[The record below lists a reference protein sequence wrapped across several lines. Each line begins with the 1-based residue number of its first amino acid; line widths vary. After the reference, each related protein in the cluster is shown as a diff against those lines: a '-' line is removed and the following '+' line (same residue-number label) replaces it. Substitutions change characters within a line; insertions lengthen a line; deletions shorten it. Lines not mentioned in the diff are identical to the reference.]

1 MGFGSDT
8 PAVYR
13 LRIAERLDRRWSE
26 WFDGLSIVSDEQSTT
41 LCGEVADQTALHAM
55 LHKLRDLGVV
65 LLSVERVQ
73 GC

>member
-1 MGFGSDT
+1 MAFGSDT

-13 LRIAERLDRRWSE
+13 LRVTERLDRRWSE

-41 LCGEVADQTALHAM
+41 LYGEVADQTALYA
-55 LHKLRDLGVV
+55 LLRKLRDRGGV

-73 GC
+73 G